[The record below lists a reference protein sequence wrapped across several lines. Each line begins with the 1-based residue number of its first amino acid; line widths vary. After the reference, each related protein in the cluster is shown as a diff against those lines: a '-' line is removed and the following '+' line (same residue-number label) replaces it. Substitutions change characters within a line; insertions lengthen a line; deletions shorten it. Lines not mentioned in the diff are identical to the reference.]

1 MLKVKLEDNKAI
13 IDFREKIKN
22 GEHPRNEILDYIKK
36 APVGTI
42 FEVHLPFR
50 AEPLVTALTSL
61 GMTAIISELAP
72 EHFRLMAVKIYES

>member
-1 MLKVKLEDNKAI
+1 M
-13 IDFREKIKN
+13 
-22 GEHPRNEILDYIKK
+22 DYIKK